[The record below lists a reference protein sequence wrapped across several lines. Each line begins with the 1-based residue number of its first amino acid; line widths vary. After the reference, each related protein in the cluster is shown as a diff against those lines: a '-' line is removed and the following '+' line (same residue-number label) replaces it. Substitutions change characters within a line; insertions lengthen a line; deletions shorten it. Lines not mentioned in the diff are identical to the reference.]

1 MSLDEAEAVFVRK
14 PDTIDSK
21 LMSQLAGPYEA
32 PRGVKIQIT
41 LAADSKLSLV
51 SPGQPVIPLVQLK
64 GLTFRT
70 LRCRR
75 GNLADRIRKLQKAL
89 TSSGRYLVGANFRGV
104 DLHEAELDETVFVDT
119 DLSEV
124 RIRRKPM
131 TPTEAPL
138 PILGALVQKQD

>member
-1 MSLDEAEAVFVRK
+1 VNFRINPQGDIDQLVMSLDEAEAVFVRK

-75 GNLADRIRKLQKAL
+75 GNLADRIRKPQKAL
-89 TSSGRYLVGANFRGV
+89 TSSGVTLSGRTFVGWIFTRQNWMK
-104 DLHEAELDETVFVDT
+104 LCSLTQ
-119 DLSEV
+119 
-124 RIRRKPM
+124 I
-131 TPTEAPL
+131 
-138 PILGALVQKQD
+138 